1 LEPRFARIL
10 LERPLQ
16 KPALFVPRQTA
27 LAVMQSLERAF
38 ADFGGVP
45 REILFDQLK
54 AVVIEDQR
62 PDGGKLLENAEFGR
76 FAAHWDFRIRAC
88 RPYRAQTKGKVERP
102 VSYLRSSFLYG
113 REFLGDADLA
123 DQCTR
128 WLTDVA
134 NVRIHGT
141 TGERPDERF
150 QRDEQATLQPL
161 APRPYRSLVLLP
173 PRETVATTRSVP
185 QVAVERRALAHY
197 GALLAEEA
205 S

>member
-1 LEPRFARIL
+1 LP
-10 LERPLQ
+10 
-16 KPALFVPRQTA
+16 K
-27 LAVMQSLERAF
+27 
-38 ADFGGVP
+38 
-45 REILFDQLK
+45 
-54 AVVIEDQR
+54 R

-76 FAAHWDFRIRAC
+76 FAAHWGFRIRAC

-102 VSYLRSSFLYG
+102 VSYLRTSFLYG

-123 DQCTR
+123 DQCAR

-141 TGERPDERF
+141 TGERPEERF
-150 QRDEQATLQPL
+150 QRDEQTVLQPL
-161 APRPYRSLVLLP
+161 APRPYRSLVLMAP
-173 PRETVATTRSVP
+173 QASVATTRSVP
-185 QVAVERRALAHY
+185 HVAVERRALAHY